1 MAPAAVRYT
10 DSLFGIQQH
19 VHSDFG
25 GTAISSISADNL
37 VVPCNHIGCIC
48 THTQTGTHVANLAEC
63 QAFAVLS
70 LERNRGA
77 ARVVFLAGGRAVAR
91 LGAALGREAAL
102 GKAFSCAP
110 DELVART
117 EQALAARRDA
127 VKESKALQAELAE
140 ALGAALGTSAAAD
153 MLKCA
158 SCHRTAPATPP
169 FLGAIFAAAQDVCKD
184 ATVLL
189 TASNGPDAKDGMVL
203 LAGPADA
210 VALAAPEVARCV
222 DARGGGKKGRWQGR
236 AAKLTAQAVAEA
248 QEAMRRALA
257 SAE

>member
-1 MAPAAVRYT
+1 M
-10 DSLFGIQQH
+10 
-19 VHSDFG
+19 
-25 GTAISSISADNL
+25 
-37 VVPCNHIGCIC
+37 PCNHGCIC